1 MPTDK
6 DFKRLV
12 RARMGKTGESYTT
25 ARSHL
30 RPDGDPGR
38 PDRFQGRH
46 PDTAAL
52 TRLLAA
58 LGVTDPADG
67 RPLSEAM
74 VLGIAG
80 GIGFAYFV
88 YEYQDEDLTTFYLG
102 GRINSYVQKQ
112 DAGQAALARLGV
124 PAEVRR
130 TTGPATAERQ
140 LRTALDQGRPVIVTV
155 DVARLLY
162 RAVPDW
168 LCGMTPQDVLV
179 ELPGAEPV
187 LWDLAPAPIPVTWAE
202 LAEARAGVR
211 SAKHRLVVA
220 QAPPGPV
227 DLAGAAAAGIAD
239 TWAGMLGPPMANFG
253 VPGLAKW
260 ADLLTAP
267 RDPKGWPRLLAA
279 PGRQF
284 QLLTWLYDW
293 VETAGTGGGFFRPM
307 YAEFLEEAAGPL
319 DRPDLTTLAATYR
332 ELAVAWTALAE
343 TAVTAG
349 SRPPARGNGPLARAA
364 ALLARQRRLVED
376 RGGEAAAELAAIQ
389 AELASLA
396 RDATDPQPLDPD
408 ALTALLASLRA
419 RVLDLT
425 EGERE
430 AAATLKAAVPS
441 TTG

>member
-1 MPTDK
+1 MPADK

-30 RPDGDPGR
+30 RPDPGR
-38 PDRFQGRH
+38 PERFQGRH

-58 LGVTDPADG
+58 LGVTDPANG
-67 RPLSEAM
+67 RPLGEAM

-88 YEYQDEDLTTFYLG
+88 FEYDQLATLYLG
-102 GRINSYVQKQ
+102 GRINSYVQRK
-112 DAGQAALARLGV
+112 DATEAALTRLGIPV
-124 PAEVRR
+124 TMRR

-140 LRTALDQGRPVIVTV
+140 LRAALDQGRPVIATV
-155 DVARLLY
+155 DMARLRY

-179 ELPGAEPV
+179 ELGDGQPL

-211 SAKHRLVVA
+211 SARHRLVVA
-220 QAPPGPV
+220 EAPDGPI

-239 TWAGMLGPPMANFG
+239 TWPGLLEPPMGNFG

-260 ADLLTAP
+260 AELLTAP

-293 VETAGTGGGFFRPM
+293 VETAGTGGGLFRAM

-319 DRPDLTTLAATYR
+319 GRPELATLAGDYR
-332 ELAVAWTALAE
+332 ELAAAWTALAAA
-343 TAVTAG
+343 AVAAG
-349 SRPPARGNGPLARAA
+349 GDGPLARGA
-364 ALLARQRRLVED
+364 ALLDRRRRLVEE
-376 RGGEAAAELAAIQ
+376 RGADAAAELAATQ
-389 AELASLA
+389 AELAALA
-396 RDATDPQPLDPD
+396 GDAADPQPLDAD
-408 ALTALLASLRA
+408 ALAGLLASLRD
-419 RVLDLT
+419 RVLGLARA
-425 EGERE
+425 EEE
-430 AAATLKAAVPS
+430 AAAGLRGAVPA
-441 TTG
+441 GG

>member
-30 RPDGDPGR
+30 RPNGDPGR
-38 PDRFQGRH
+38 PGPLQGRH

-58 LGVTDPADG
+58 LGVTDPSSG

-74 VLGIAG
+74 AFGVAG

-88 YEYQDEDLTTFYLG
+88 FEYDDLATLYLG
-102 GRINSYVQKQ
+102 GRINSYVQKL
-112 DAGQAALARLGV
+112 DATEAALARLGV
-124 PAEVRR
+124 PATVRR
-130 TTGPATAERQ
+130 TTGPATAERH
-140 LRTALDQGRPVIVTV
+140 LRAALDQGRPVIATV
-155 DVARLLY
+155 DMARLRY

-179 ELPGAEPV
+179 ELRDGQPL

-220 QAPPGPV
+220 EAPDGPV

-239 TWAGMLGPPMANFG
+239 TWPGMLEPPMRNFG

-260 ADLLTAP
+260 AGLLTAA
-267 RDPKGWPRLLAA
+267 RDPKGWPALLDA

-293 VETAGTGGGFFRPM
+293 VETAGTGGGFFRAM

-319 DRPDLTTLAATYR
+319 GWPVLTELAGDYR
-332 ELAVAWTALAE
+332 ELAAAWTALAE
-343 TAVTAG
+343 TATAAG
-349 SRPPARGNGPLARAA
+349 GDGALARGR
-364 ALLARQRRLVED
+364 ALLDRRRRLVEE
-376 RGGEAAAELAAIQ
+376 RGAEAAAELAAVQ
-389 AELASLA
+389 AELTDLA
-396 RDATDPQPLDPD
+396 RDAADPQPLDAATLSD
-408 ALTALLASLRA
+408 LLAELRA
-419 RVLDLT
+419 QVLDLAQVE
-425 EGERE
+425 EG
-430 AAATLKAAVPS
+430 AAATLRKELR
-441 TTG
+441 